1 VAQQHPPAKERAAE
15 PSYEALPRVNESFE
29 NWMARLAQ
37 LVNEEAAL

>member
-1 VAQQHPPAKERAAE
+1 LAAKHPRPEDAR
-15 PSYEALPRVNESFE
+15 SQYEVLPRVNESFE